1 MRGRLRV
8 MIGLDLDDD
17 AADAVDQQRRP
28 DQVGRDLENATV
40 KKRAFQRLAET
51 RDGRAGR
58 LCVLN
63 HFEVGIRSEQVKTAN
78 ILHVSARFGDA
89 LPQPSCG
96 LPQRGLQA
104 VAARI
109 S

>member
-1 MRGRLRV
+1 M
-8 MIGLDLDDD
+8 
-17 AADAVDQQRRP
+17 
-28 DQVGRDLENATV
+28 
-40 KKRAFQRLAET
+40 
-51 RDGRAGR
+51 
-58 LCVLN
+58 
-63 HFEVGIRSEQVKTAN
+63 KTAN